1 MVPAK
6 VIGRW
11 RGVDTGAVMEL
22 TNTGII
28 VVDMKDAPTLIGR
41 CSFVGMRATVRYQL
55 GAAICPE
62 EIGQYT
68 FDVQGETLTAT
79 DPLDSCAD
87 RKTMMNQMWVGAT
100 K

>member
-1 MVPAK
+1 MVPTQ
-6 VIGRW
+6 VVGRW

-22 TNTGII
+22 TSTGI
-28 VVDMKDAPTLIGR
+28 VVVEMKDGPTLIGR
-41 CSFVGMRATVRYQL
+41 CSFVGMRATLRYQL

-68 FDVQGETLTAT
+68 LAVHGETLIAT

-87 RKTMMNQMWVGAT
+87 RKAMMGQTWVGAP